1 MCARVSGRSWQW
13 WRVCWFRMGGT
24 IKRSVRDWENYVSV
38 IVNHGWRADGESQR
52 RQARGAACVLLSLS
66 FYLPHSLSLHLVAI
80 RISVVRG
87 ENEEGG
93 RGGWGVTGNRRV

>member
-1 MCARVSGRSWQW
+1 MCVSGWQRW
-13 WRVCWFRMGGT
+13 PGCWFRVGGT
-24 IKRSVRDWENYVSV
+24 IKRSERGWENYVSV

-52 RQARGAACVLLSLS
+52 RQSGGAARALLPLS
-66 FYLPHSLSLHLVAI
+66 FHLARCLSLHLVAI